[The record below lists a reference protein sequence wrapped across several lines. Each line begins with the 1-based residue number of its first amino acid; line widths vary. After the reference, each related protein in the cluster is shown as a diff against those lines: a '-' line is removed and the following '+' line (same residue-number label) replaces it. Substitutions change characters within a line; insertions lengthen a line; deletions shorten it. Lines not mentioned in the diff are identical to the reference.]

1 MDKILNI
8 KDKERVLLL
17 GVFETDGAASGAE
30 LMFDKSMEELDA
42 LVRACEM
49 EPVGRN
55 TQQLPGIQA
64 GYYMGSGKLEE
75 IRERIE
81 ELRATLVIA
90 NDTLTPTQLR
100 NLQKEL
106 SIPVMDRTSLILEI
120 FKKRARSREAKL
132 QVELANLQYIKP
144 RLIGMW
150 ETQNRQ
156 GGASGAMSSKGEG
169 ETQLELDRREIDHR
183 LAELRRELKE
193 VEKERETQRKK
204 RRNSR
209 LPLVSLV
216 GYTNAGKSAIMNAML
231 RACDSTAGAKNAG
244 CVGVGA
250 GCVGVG
256 AGCVGV
262 GAGCVRVGAGCE
274 KGKSVGCANGSNG
287 CAGSSAG
294 CEKERGVDC
303 VNGSDVYAGSS
314 ARYAGGAGDDA
325 SFRRSVFEENMLFA
339 TLDTSIRKIETG
351 NNQDFMLSDTVGFV
365 NKLPTSLVEAFKSTL
380 EEVREADL
388 LLHVIDYSDPG
399 FKEQI
404 DVTEKMIAELG
415 CGHIPVIRVYN
426 KCDAC
431 FPAVAYPRTGPA
443 TRDTAG
449 NLESSIYM
457 CAKEDSSIELLTGLI
472 TEALFDAYQ
481 DAEFL
486 IPYSKGAVASRLQD
500 CAIITSTEYTAEGT
514 LIRCRCHK
522 AEAGKYREFLTP
534 AYAFPEE
541 TSEW

>member
-81 ELRATLVIA
+81 ELEATLVIA

-231 RACDSTAGAKNAG
+231 RACDSTAG
-244 CVGVGA
+244 GVS
-250 GCVGVG
+250 
-256 AGCVGV
+256 
-262 GAGCVRVGAGCE
+262 E
-274 KGKSVGCANGSNG
+274 
-287 CAGSSAG
+287 
-294 CEKERGVDC
+294 
-303 VNGSDVYAGSS
+303 SDG
-314 ARYAGGAGDDA
+314 YAGGAGDDA
-325 SFRRSVFEENMLFA
+325 SSHRSVFEENMLFA

-431 FPAVAYPRTGPA
+431 FPAVEYPRTGPA

-472 TEALFDAYQ
+472 TQALFDAYQ

-500 CAIITSTEYTAEGT
+500 CAIITATEYTVEGT